1 MKINFFSL
9 LLNFILALSVI
20 ICYHYGNFDGAD
32 LKKQK
37 QFVKKQSTTKK
48 PHSQNLLDIKSDSLA
63 LKKLKQKIKIIEN
76 DNQELS
82 DAKENMVNIIK
93 KMKKD
98 FAKQRDA
105 LLRQNSRQIN
115 ETEEQHYKNI
125 SELTKKI
132 NELKREN
139 IKLSEENNIE
149 IIALKAKI
157 NILNDKLTKIKKQKN
172 PKQ

>member
-1 MKINFFSL
+1 M
-9 LLNFILALSVI
+9 LNFILAISAI
-20 ICYHYGNFDGAD
+20 ICYHYGNFDGANA
-32 LKKQK
+32 KKQK
-37 QFVKKQSTTKK
+37 RYTVQQRSLIKKTPQ
-48 PHSQNLLDIKSDSLA
+48 QNILNSHDKLSKLI
-63 LKKLKQKIKIIEN
+63 KKLRYKIKIIQN

-82 DAKENMVNIIK
+82 DAKERLANIIK

-98 FAKQRDA
+98 FAKQKDYI
-105 LLRQNSRQIN
+105 LKQNTKQIN
-115 ETEEQHYKNI
+115 ETEQQHYKNI
-125 SELTKKI
+125 SELTTKI
-132 NELKREN
+132 NDLKREN